1 MNKSTELAIKATA
14 RFTGTLSKSHSR
26 SWYAEHLQETLHPSL
41 RSYNDVKAHCDNHYD
56 DKVYGV
62 YLRHEMNQLVR
73 VKIGKGVV
81 YFFNGRSICTRDHL
95 SATENPL
102 ETEVFI
108 PCASEEAALTLEDAL
123 HRYFGKLEGVH
134 GSIESAYE
142 IIDKRW
148 LAPAINSEGSA
159 GGTENFNFEDIWEN
173 RIDVFTNAVQ
183 TVTQQKNVNVIN
195 FAQIARANSQVKG
208 SDLLALWLVNGNDMR
223 DFFLLMKPRAGKNTT
238 MFFGIAKYIKA
249 LRNAGIDK
257 KIIID
262 FISLWPSAF
271 EGAKKDLR
279 DYYYIEGIVLAG
291 VDTNDSDWKDKYKE
305 LSDDSKV
312 DAIFRFASMQSIDMS
327 LAEEYNTDENREGS
341 EIVFESAKCEY
352 FKNNPADLCVIDE
365 SDHGMRTTRSQQALD
380 LFGYTRRIWM
390 SGTDLYALRHE
401 ICTGNHFLYDIFDEI
416 KDIKAG
422 SIKMPRMRKH
432 SLIAKILPLEDLDPV
447 EMDEQEITRK
457 LVALFHT
464 TKVGNWTFDK
474 ITQRFVDEQ
483 GNKIQFTKFG
493 EVNRLWD
500 MIYYWEN
507 NKGIRAPEDHKHIF
521 CCMPSVASCLAL
533 YNHIMD
539 REIDCEHIPLTA
551 NTFSSASR
559 IEQQV
564 NDSMKGKRTIFLTVG
579 RMLRGAKAPWS
590 AVVRFDAYNDFKI
603 GHQLELRGQN
613 TTEDW
618 FDVYDAN
625 IFRASVMQ
633 YELVRGRTKGGTINS
648 SGKELHSLIPMTR
661 KGEFDTIDTTWEDVQ
676 EDYFAGNVVEGMK
689 RRNLLDRAG
698 LVDAQELLST
708 VTKANTA
715 IKEDKDEREGK
726 IGSSQNGSTVKSKS
740 EKDELEEL
748 IKKGM
753 TISSMLPLLLEITA
767 HQYTEINDL
776 IDNVP
781 DDLFNSWLADKC
793 LDKKAERSYHTY
805 DKELIKNLFVEEL
818 INEQLQIA
826 SKKMRHTDFDFSQFS
841 NSNNADVNVP
851 EWMADKDTKKLP
863 NLESICDLSV
873 GDGQLIVSFLKER
886 TVNSITICDKSL
898 INLKTAECR
907 IKKAQQNCKIISIL
921 YTSIDDL
928 TRKLYMKTNSKP
940 NFNCVLTNPPFFG
953 KGNPDHLQFL
963 SLANE
968 LSDQYILFVQPSTY
982 LVDQK
987 KENSWYQDARNI
999 IKDHLVNVTLYTK
1012 DVFDNAQLNTGVAAI
1027 IVDKKTT
1034 VTEYDV
1040 EYNNLN
1046 KTVHYT
1052 SIEDINNF
1060 ASNDIFHS
1068 IKDKV
1073 LKACK
1078 IRNLQNDLESTG
1090 DYCVPLP
1097 KLQRYR
1103 FLPDRAEVVRSDE
1116 YADDYAAF
1124 YKTKELADAAFDY
1137 LKTPFAI
1144 LALHIYK
1151 LDMNIASGKHPRSVP
1166 SFITVEDFKNAATVV
1181 GLTEEEQA
1189 WCKAI
1194 FDNSTDYIRFS

>member
-1 MNKSTELAIKATA
+1 MNKSTELAINATT
-14 RFTGTLSKSHSR
+14 RFTGSLSKPYSR

-41 RSYNDVKAHCDNHYD
+41 RSYNDVKAHCDNHHD
-56 DKVYGV
+56 DKIYGV
-62 YLRHEMNQLVR
+62 YLRHEMNQIVR

-81 YFFNGRSICTRDHL
+81 YYFNGRSICTRDHL

-108 PCASEEAALTLEDAL
+108 PCVSEEAALTLEDAL
-123 HRYFGKLEGVH
+123 HRYFGKIEGVH
-134 GSIESAYE
+134 GSIESAYD
-142 IIDKRW
+142 IIDNRW
-148 LAPAINSEGSA
+148 LAPAVNSEGSA
-159 GGTENFNFEDIWEN
+159 GGTENFDFEDIWQN
-173 RIDVFTNAVQ
+173 RIEVFTDAVRA
-183 TVTQQKNVNVIN
+183 VTQQKNVNVVN
-195 FAQIARANSQVKG
+195 FGQIARDNSQVKG
-208 SDLLALWLVNGNDMR
+208 SDLLALWLTNGNDMR

-238 MFFGIAKYIKA
+238 MFFGIAKYIRA
-249 LRNAGIDK
+249 LRNSGIDE

-271 EGAKKDLR
+271 EGAKKDLK

-291 VDTNDSDWKDKYKE
+291 VDTNSLDWKE
-305 LSDDSKV
+305 RLEQLLDDPKV
-312 DAIFRFASMQSIDMS
+312 DAVFRFASMQSIDMTV
-327 LAEEYNTDENREGS
+327 AEEYNTDEDREGA
-341 EIVFESAKCEY
+341 EVIFESAKCDY

-401 ICTGNHFLYDIFDEI
+401 ISSGNHFLYDIFDEI

-422 SIKMPRMRKH
+422 NTKMPRMRKH
-432 SLIAKILPLEDLDPV
+432 SLIAKILPLEDLDPA
-447 EMDEQEITRK
+447 EMDEQEVTRK

-464 TKVGNWTFDK
+464 TKVGNWSFDK
-474 ITQRFVDEQ
+474 ISQRFVDEQ

-493 EVNRLWD
+493 EVNRLWE
-500 MIYYWEN
+500 MVYYWEN
-507 NKGIRAPEDHKHIF
+507 SKGVRAPEDHKHIF

-539 REIDCEHIPLTA
+539 REIECDHIPLTA

-625 IFRASVMQ
+625 MFRASVMQ
-633 YELVRGRTKGGTINS
+633 YELVRSRTKGGTINS
-648 SGKELHSLIPMTR
+648 SGKELHTLIPMTR
-661 KGEFDTIDTTWEDVQ
+661 KGEWDTVDTTWDDVQ

-689 RRNLLDRAG
+689 RRILLNRAG
-698 LVDAQELLST
+698 LIDAQELLSI
-708 VTKANTA
+708 VTKSNTA

-726 IGSSQNGSTVKSKS
+726 IGSSQTGSTEKSKS

-748 IKKGM
+748 IKRAM
-753 TISSMLPLLLEITA
+753 TISSMLPLLLEITN
-767 HQYTEINDL
+767 HQYTEIDDL
-776 IDNVP
+776 IDNIS
-781 DDLFNSWLADKC
+781 DELFNSWLTDKC
-793 LDKKAERSYHTY
+793 LDKSAERSYHVY

-826 SKKMRHTDFDFSQFS
+826 SKKMKQADFDFSQFS

-851 EWMADKDTKKLP
+851 EWAADKHTKNLP
-863 NLESICDLSV
+863 DLSSICDLSA
-873 GDGQLIVSFLKER
+873 GDGQLIVSYLKER
-886 TVNSITICDKSL
+886 TTNSITICDKSL

-907 IKKAQQNCKIISIL
+907 IKKAQQNINIISIL
-921 YTSIDDL
+921 YTDIDDL
-928 TRKLYMKTNSKP
+928 KEKIYMKNPKSK
-940 NFNCVLTNPPFFG
+940 FDLVLTNPPFFG

-963 SLANE
+963 ALANE

-987 KENSWYQDARNI
+987 KENSYYQDARNI

-1034 VTEYDV
+1034 VSEYDV

-1060 ASNDIFHS
+1060 ASNDLFHS
-1068 IKDKV
+1068 IKKKV

-1078 IRNLQNDLESTG
+1078 TRNLQNDLESTG
-1090 DYCVPLP
+1090 DYCIHLP

-1103 FLPDRAEVVRSDE
+1103 FLPDRAKVIPSDE
-1116 YADDYAAF
+1116 YTEDHAVYYASEELANAAF
-1124 YKTKELADAAFDY
+1124 KY

-1151 LDMNIASGKHPRSVP
+1151 LDMNIASGKHLRSVP
-1166 SFITVEDFKNAATVV
+1166 SFTTVKEFETAATVV

-1189 WCKAI
+1189 WCKTI